1 MRRISRFGWRAR
13 FCVLAAAA
21 FAMLLGGIACDD
33 GQPVV
38 EEPPPPLPPVHK
50 LPGPEAFM
58 RTLTTCAPRLHESVK
73 WSPDGGEVLFS
84 VGSDV
89 YGVGAD
95 GSGLR
100 KVAHR
105 FVGGRAGKMTAFDV
119 SADGRSS
126 TPDAIGREETRPITS
141 TNS

>member
-1 MRRISRFGWRAR
+1 
-13 FCVLAAAA
+13 
-21 FAMLLGGIACDD
+21 
-33 GQPVV
+33 
-38 EEPPPPLPPVHK
+38 
-50 LPGPEAFM
+50 M